1 MTGACTSR
9 RTFRFMGVFTGLI
22 GLGASGVACWF
33 FLLGLQQHEQDAQAR
48 AALAVAGVLMTLA
61 QVAAFGLHGLL
72 PAHAEPRLRR
82 MLLGLAVVLLAFEV
96 LTMSLMQ
103 WTSVRNAEQA
113 GRGAYEQAQQLRQ
126 AIDSRRATVSALR
139 EAAAVQAR
147 SIFPASRQSGLQALA
162 DAARIE
168 AEMQPLLDSLAKTAA
183 APKATAIGLLG
194 EREAAAF
201 VVLRS
206 VLISVVGLLM
216 MSTAGRLLS
225 RGDDFALDHKPDDL
239 GGLFLA
245 SADAML
251 PETHALSD
259 RSAPAVPVSEQP
271 DCECK
276 TVTPWPDAPLVAGQI
291 EPVLVCSDALAP
303 RATAAGPAED
313 RRYLEVREGVL
324 AGRIRPSV
332 REIRAAVGGATAA
345 AQGYLAQLEADQ
357 VVRRRPAPSQGYA
370 LVASPPDAKRESV
383 ENSRGAS

>member
-1 MTGACTSR
+1 MRKTYKLMGA
-9 RTFRFMGVFTGLI
+9 FTGLI

-82 MLLGLAVVLLAFEV
+82 LLLGLAVVLLAFEV

-113 GRGAYEQAQQLRQ
+113 GRGAQEQSQQLRQ

-139 EAAAVQAR
+139 DAAAVQAQ

-183 APKATAIGLLG
+183 APKATVISLLG

-216 MSTAGRLLS
+216 MSAAGRLLS
-225 RGDDFALDHKPDDL
+225 RGNDLAQCWPPDHSDGPFLDSAAVLQPAPEALVQRSVSTVPAPEQSAGECETVPPRPD
-239 GGLFLA
+239 
-245 SADAML
+245 
-251 PETHALSD
+251 
-259 RSAPAVPVSEQP
+259 
-271 DCECK
+271 
-276 TVTPWPDAPLVAGQI
+276 TPPVAGQVK
-291 EPVLVCSDALAP
+291 PLRVWSGALVPL
-303 RATAAGPAED
+303 ATAAGPAED
-313 RRYLEVREGVL
+313 RRYIEVREGVL
-324 AGRIRPSV
+324 AGRIKPSV

-345 AQGYLAQLEADQ
+345 AQGYLAQLEAEQ

-370 LVASPPDAKRESV
+370 LVASPPEAAHGSV
-383 ENSRGAS
+383 ENSCPES

>member
-1 MTGACTSR
+1 MRKTYKLMGA
-9 RTFRFMGVFTGLI
+9 FTGLI

-113 GRGAYEQAQQLRQ
+113 GRGAQEQAQQLRQ

-139 EAAAVQAR
+139 DAAAVQAR

-206 VLISVVGLLM
+206 VLISVV
-216 MSTAGRLLS
+216 
-225 RGDDFALDHKPDDL
+225 
-239 GGLFLA
+239 
-245 SADAML
+245 
-251 PETHALSD
+251 
-259 RSAPAVPVSEQP
+259 AVSL
-271 DCECK
+271 K
-276 TVTPWPDAPLVAGQI
+276 
-291 EPVLVCSDALAP
+291 
-303 RATAAGPAED
+303 
-313 RRYLEVREGVL
+313 
-324 AGRIRPSV
+324 
-332 REIRAAVGGATAA
+332 
-345 AQGYLAQLEADQ
+345 
-357 VVRRRPAPSQGYA
+357 
-370 LVASPPDAKRESV
+370 
-383 ENSRGAS
+383 